1 MVRADGREALPTINT
16 IDGTFALFSG
26 EVVDAKQ
33 VLAAI
38 AQLEAAGEGITCRA
52 VQGITKGS
60 MRDVSHYVQQWRE
73 SALLPKS
80 DWDVLEERL
89 DALRYRIGEDRA
101 LRRQY
106 THTKEL
112 VGLLLQAVRY
122 LANHPPPTEIHHTHP
137 VRPMTR
143 KERSDHNKTQWA
155 EIKGIMRLLRTR
167 YGY

>member
-1 MVRADGREALPTINT
+1 MALLHC
-16 IDGTFALFSG
+16 FRG

-60 MRDVSHYVQQWRE
+60 MRDVSHYVRQWRE

-112 VGLLLQAVRY
+112 MGLLLQAIRY
-122 LANHPPPTEIHHTHP
+122 LATLI
-137 VRPMTR
+137 
-143 KERSDHNKTQWA
+143 SDS
-155 EIKGIMRLLRTR
+155 RVVDLRMV
-167 YGY
+167 